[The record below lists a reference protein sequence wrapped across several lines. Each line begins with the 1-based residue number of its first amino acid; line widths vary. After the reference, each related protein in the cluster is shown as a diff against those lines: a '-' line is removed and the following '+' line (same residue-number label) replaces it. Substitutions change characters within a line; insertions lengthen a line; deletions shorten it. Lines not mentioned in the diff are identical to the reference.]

1 MLSPSG
7 DAPSSAIRAGSIEA
21 LVAQFDANP
30 FTTSRSLRQ
39 LRDADPGRFQEFAL
53 LAIGELPENAGL
65 RFVATLVPLSEPI
78 LELIANPKAF
88 TEDGARRIVE
98 VMRRVDS
105 QTEAKLLR
113 LITGNPANPLPS
125 QMIDRILD
133 LVDAVSDSPRLVP
146 VLMQIFRSADSY
158 LRARLSLSIGKHHRN
173 KEWIEDRMRD
183 TDPRVRANTVAANW
197 LQKDDSALTLF
208 AAALRDPHHRVISNG
223 AVGLYNAGDLRSLR
237 VFGELLANQDPKCR
251 AAGLW
256 GIGHVQDTRF
266 EGQMERLSED
276 RDMIVR
282 RSLMVAQ
289 ARLKQVIEIR
299 DDQPKLK
306 LRLIK
311 ATRQPL
317 PQASE
322 EGPPKFHNRV
332 FLEVK
337 NVEGTDAIP
346 GLKALAFQIFE
357 NGQAILDYSVQERT
371 SYVKPGTYDIYFTAA
386 TIAKPLDGKTV
397 PGRHL
402 KVIVVTDFASAQ
414 FDSFDAGEAAL
425 EPVAEAPAAPVHTWD
440 AFR

>member
-7 DAPSSAIRAGSIEA
+7 NAPSAATGAGSVEA
-21 LVAQFDANP
+21 LIAQFDANP

-53 LAIGELPENAGL
+53 RSIAELPENPGI

-88 TEDGARRIVE
+88 SEDSARRIVE

-113 LITGNPANPLPS
+113 LITGNPSNPLPS

-158 LRARLSLSIGKHHRN
+158 SRARLSLSIGKHHRN
-173 KEWIEDRMRD
+173 KDWIEDRMRD
-183 TDPRVRANTVAANW
+183 TDPRVRANAVAANW
-197 LQKDDSALTLF
+197 LQKDDAALTLF
-208 AAALRDPHHRVISNG
+208 AAALRDPHHRVIGNG
-223 AVGLYNAGDLRSLR
+223 AVGLYYAGDLRSLR
-237 VFGELLANQDPKCR
+237 VFGELLANQDPNWR

-266 EGQMERLSED
+266 KGQIARLSED

-282 RSLMVAQ
+282 RSLIVAQ
-289 ARLKQVIEIR
+289 ARLERVIEIR
-299 DDQPKLK
+299 GEQPKLQ

-317 PQASE
+317 PQTSE
-322 EGPPKFHNRV
+322 EGPLKFHNHV

-337 NVEGTDAIP
+337 NVEGTVAVH
-346 GLKALAFQIFE
+346 GLKGLAFHIFE
-357 NGQAILDYSVQERT
+357 NDQAILDYSVQERT
-371 SYVKPGTYDIYFTAA
+371 SYVKPGTYDIYFAADRIAGQTAQ
-386 TIAKPLDGKTV
+386 
-397 PGRHL
+397 GRHL
-402 KVIVVTDFASAQ
+402 KVVVLTDSASAQ
-414 FDSFDAGEAAL
+414 YDSFDGDEAAL
-425 EPVAEAPAAPVHTWD
+425 EMVSEAQAAPVHTWD